1 MKFKILPE
9 VDGFTDAK
17 GVQHKPGDIVDLPPS
32 YDGEAWLERVK
43 PAKKQKPMDQVKST
57 KKTSTPDKSSTPDK
71 PSTPEKPTT
80 VDKQKEEKPDPLG
93 KKQKEKGKSES

>member
-32 YDGEAWLERVK
+32 YDGEKWLERVK
-43 PAKKQKPMDQVKST
+43 PAKKQKPMDEVKHP
-57 KKTSTPDKSSTPDK
+57 KKLTTL
-71 PSTPEKPTT
+71 EKPP
-80 VDKQKEEKPDPLG
+80 EEKPDPLG
-93 KKQKEKGKSES
+93 KKEKEKGKLKS